1 MKTKNLQ
8 LVIPIVAGVLF
19 LILAF
24 VTDFGLYLLL
34 SFIMCIVTWL
44 LVKTRQRRFT
54 QLLAQLGAAFVI
66 VPIIVILI
74 IFMIKSQ
81 LHPEATSEL
90 AASTIDAIVQFFVGR
105 LPYILLA
112 DFAGVL
118 FGAIIGKSSSN

>member
-90 AASTIDAIVQFFVGR
+90 TASTIDAIVQFFVGH

-118 FGAIIGKSSSN
+118 FGAIIGKLPSN

>member
-44 LVKTRQRRFT
+44 LAKTRQRRFT

-74 IFMIKSQ
+74 IFMIQAQ

-90 AASTIDAIVQFFVGR
+90 AASTIDAIVRFFVGQW
-105 LPYILLA
+105 PYILLA

-118 FGAIIGKSSSN
+118 FGMIIGKSSSK

>member
-44 LVKTRQRRFT
+44 LARTCQRRFT
-54 QLLAQLGAAFVI
+54 QLLAQVGAAFVI
-66 VPIIVILI
+66 VPIIVMLI
-74 IFMIKSQ
+74 VFMVKSQ

-90 AASTIDAIVQFFVGR
+90 AASTIDAVVRFFAAQ
-105 LPYILLA
+105 LPYIVLA